1 MAINSR
7 DRHNPGSSFGS
18 DKQPLSYP
26 FSVPSNQFAL
36 RFNPSSIQFL
46 PLPFTHLST
55 DLVGEDGEEC
65 HNGAAKEEHEKEVR
79 SPPTKR
85 VLLQHSTIAIR
96 EDHVEEKIET

>member
-1 MAINSR
+1 MDPIGR
-7 DRHNPGSSFGS
+7 LF
-18 DKQPLSYP
+18 LIP
-26 FSVPSNQFAL
+26 FVPSNQFAL